1 LEFDGSPRP
10 RSTRVH
16 WLEVEQ
22 RLSADASVRQPAAP
36 EKVAKLSRIEKFSR
50 GRPDFT
56 ALTAAPW
63 RGPELIRDP
72 AGRSGISLRQHPA
85 RTATR
90 FGSAPT
96 SGFVPAVGRR
106 TSAAAGFLTQTLVN
120 DLPSKL
126 SSVQVKYL
134 TSATSSGRTQCTRLS
149 TRGRAE
155 AAGARWRNVER
166 HFVCCSNRRRR
177 VFCAMSQARTGS
189 FWVPTIRSRL
199 VIPSQRGSSDKPLTA
214 AERRAILGETA
225 ARIFHI
231 DCSCIDDC

>member
-1 LEFDGSPRP
+1 MDSIKERDGPCLR
-10 RSTRVH
+10 RS
-16 WLEVEQ
+16 
-22 RLSADASVRQPAAP
+22 SAIACSTAHRRRRASASERCPQ
-36 EKVAKLSRIEKFSR
+36 
-50 GRPDFT
+50 
-56 ALTAAPW
+56 
-63 RGPELIRDP
+63 
-72 AGRSGISLRQHPA
+72 
-85 RTATR
+85 
-90 FGSAPT
+90 SAPMAWT
-96 SGFVPAVGRR
+96 RSSILGRR
-106 TSAAAGFLTQTLVN
+106 SPQTLVN

-189 FWVPTIRSRL
+189 FWVPTIPFPIGDPEPAR
-199 VIPSQRGSSDKPLTA
+199 VVCDKPLTA